1 MKLKRIAIAPL
12 LVGALLVGCKEPENK
27 IVEVN
32 PTSSFLIKLKDN
44 NSSLKLATN
53 SDFNEA
59 GKKLVKQD
67 LPRFTEVLAYQWFLN
82 SQKGY
87 SFDRVHSENTDYT
100 LGLTSEKDGLMFLK
114 YTFFVKNEGDSNC
127 GFTMDIE
134 LADQNVNYIEYLR
147 LAVFNGTDIPTIYA
161 HRSKTR
167 YDSSGEI
174 YKEYISGPEGTVNYF
189 GEAELF
195 ETETVLAT
203 VSNSLSA
210 NETKMVTLLFW
221 LEGADDECRDIPED
235 AYLNAKVNFK
245 GVK

>member
-12 LVGALLVGCKEPENK
+12 LVGALLAGCKEPENK
-27 IVEVN
+27 IVEAN

-59 GKKLVKQD
+59 SKKLVKQD
-67 LPRFTEVLAYQWFLN
+67 LPGFTEAFTYQWFLN
-82 SQKGY
+82 TQKGY
-87 SFDRVHSENTDYT
+87 TFDKVHSENTNYT
-100 LGLTSEKDGLMFLK
+100 LGLTSKKDGLMFLK
-114 YTFFVKNEGDSNC
+114 HTFFVKNEGDSNSS
-127 GFTMDIE
+127 FTMDIE

-147 LAVFNGTDIPTIYA
+147 LAVFNGTNTPTIYA
-161 HRSKTR
+161 LRSKTR
-167 YDSSGEI
+167 YDSSREI
-174 YKEYISGPEGTVNYF
+174 YKEYVSGPEGTVNYF

-195 ETETVLAT
+195 ETETVLTT

-221 LEGADDECRDIPED
+221 LEGEDAQCIDLPKD
-235 AYLNAKVNFK
+235 AYLNVKVNIN
-245 GVK
+245 

>member
-1 MKLKRIAIAPL
+1 MKLKRIATAPI

-27 IVEVN
+27 IVEAN

-53 SDFNEA
+53 SDFKETS
-59 GKKLVKQD
+59 KKLVKQD
-67 LPRFTEVLAYQWFLN
+67 LPGFTEAFTYQWFLG

-87 SFDRVHSENTDYT
+87 SFDNIHNSDTDYT
-100 LGLTSEKDGLMFLK
+100 LGLTGAGDGLKFLK
-114 YTFFVKNEGDSNC
+114 YTFFVKNEGDSN
-127 GFTMDIE
+127 FDFKMNIE

-147 LAVFNGTDIPTIYA
+147 LAVFNGTNTPTIYA
-161 HRSKTR
+161 LRSKTR
-167 YDSSGEI
+167 YDSSREI

-195 ETETVLAT
+195 ETETILAT

-221 LEGADDECRDIPED
+221 LEGEDNECKDVPD
-235 AYLNAKVNFK
+235 NAFLNIKANIN
-245 GVK
+245 

>member
-32 PTSSFLIKLKDN
+32 PTSSFLIELNDN

-53 SDFNEA
+53 SVFNET

-67 LPRFTEVLAYQWFLN
+67 LPGFTEAFTYQWFLN
-82 SQKGY
+82 TQKGY
-87 SFDRVHSENTDYT
+87 TFDKVHSENTDYT

-114 YTFFVKNEGDSNC
+114 YTFFVKNEGDSNS

-134 LADQNVNYIEYLR
+134 LADQNVDYIEYLR
-147 LAVFNGTDIPTIYA
+147 LAVFNGTNTPTIYA
-161 HRSKTR
+161 HRSKAR
-167 YDSSGEI
+167 YDSSREI
-174 YKEYISGPEGTVNYF
+174 YKEYIAGPEGTVSYF

-195 ETETVLAT
+195 ETETLLAT

-221 LEGADDECRDIPED
+221 LEGNDNELKDVPKD
-235 AYLNAKVNFK
+235 AYLNAKVNIN
-245 GVK
+245 